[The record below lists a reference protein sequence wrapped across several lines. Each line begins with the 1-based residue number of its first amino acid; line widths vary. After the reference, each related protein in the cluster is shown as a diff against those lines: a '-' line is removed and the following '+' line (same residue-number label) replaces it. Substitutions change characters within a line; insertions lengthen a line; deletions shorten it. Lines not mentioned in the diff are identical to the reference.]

1 MMMMDERLRKQLEFL
16 IEIDKMKLILRQ
28 TLTADGSRR
37 ENDAEHSWHLAM
49 GAMTLYEHC
58 PCEIDVSHT
67 VKMALVHDLVEIYAG
82 DTFAYDEKGHEDKFE
97 RELAAADKLFSMLP
111 DEKQKKEFFDLWREF
126 EDEQTN
132 DARFAAAIDHLLP
145 FINNHL
151 TQGHTWKLN
160 NVKRSSVMKRMA
172 SIEQVIPGAWG
183 AVNAIVEDAIKNGWM
198 IDDR

>member
-1 MMMMDERLRKQLEFL
+1 MMMDERLRKQLEFL

-58 PCEIDVSHT
+58 PFEIDVSHT

-151 TQGHTWKLN
+151 TQGHTWRLN